1 MRLAEWSHNLEDLID
16 SLRDKP
22 FAWGEND
29 CLNFAN
35 KAHLAMTGKLL
46 APDWSGD
53 YTTAFGAKRHY
64 LSLLK
69 AQGFTDIQAAID
81 KRLLR
86 IQVKLP
92 PRGSL
97 VGRASDNQVTGLML
111 GVCVGE
117 TIAFISDAGVVL
129 LPTQAGDIF
138 WAI

>member
-1 MRLAEWSHNLEDLID
+1 MRLAEWSHNLDDLID

-46 APDWSGD
+46 ASDWSGN

-64 LSLLK
+64 LGLLK
-69 AQGFTDIQAAID
+69 TQGFTDIQTAID
-81 KRLLR
+81 KRLMR

-117 TIAFISDAGVVL
+117 TIAFISDAGVVF
-129 LPTQAGDIF
+129 LPAQAGDIF
-138 WAI
+138 WAV

>member
-1 MRLAEWSHNLEDLID
+1 MRLAEWSHNLDDLVE

-35 KAHLAMTGKLL
+35 AAHIAMTGNPL
-46 APDWSGD
+46 ASDWTGN
-53 YTTAFGAKRHY
+53 YRTVFGAKRHY
-64 LSLLK
+64 VRLLK
-69 AQGFTDIQAAID
+69 EQGFDSIKTALDR
-81 KRLLR
+81 RLDR
-86 IQVKLP
+86 IHVKLP

-117 TIAFISDAGVVL
+117 SVAFISDEGVVF
-129 LPTQAGDIF
+129 LPAQAGDIF

>member
-1 MRLAEWSHNLEDLID
+1 MRLAEWSHNLDDLID

-22 FAWGEND
+22 FAWGKND

-46 APDWSGD
+46 ASDWSGD

-64 LSLLK
+64 LKLLK
-69 AQGFTDIQAAID
+69 TQGFTSIEQALD
-81 KRLLR
+81 KRLTR
-86 IQVKLP
+86 IHVKLP

-97 VGRASDNQVTGLML
+97 VGRLADNQVTQIAL
-111 GVCVGE
+111 GVCIGE
-117 TIAFISDAGVVL
+117 KVAFISDEGVVFL
-129 LPTQAGDIF
+129 QTQADDIF

>member
-1 MRLAEWSHNLEDLID
+1 MRLAEWSHNLDDLID
-16 SLRDKP
+16 SLRDRP

-35 KAHLAMTGKLL
+35 QAHLAMTGKPL
-46 APDWSGD
+46 ASDWVGN
-53 YTTAFGAKRHY
+53 YKTAFGAKRHY
-64 LSLLK
+64 VKLLK
-69 AQGFTDIQAAID
+69 TQGFANIEQALD

-86 IQVKLP
+86 IHVKLP

-97 VGRASDNQVTGLML
+97 VGRAAHNQVTNLAL
-111 GVCVGE
+111 GVCIGE
-117 TIAFISDAGVVL
+117 KVAFISDEGVVF

>member
-1 MRLAEWSHNLEDLID
+1 MRLAEWSHNLDDLID

-35 KAHLAMTGKLL
+35 QAHVAMTGKPL
-46 APDWSGD
+46 ASDWAGN
-53 YTTAFGAKRHY
+53 YKTAFGAKRHY
-64 LSLLK
+64 VKLLK
-69 AQGFTDIQAAID
+69 TQGFANIEQALD

-86 IQVKLP
+86 IHVKLP

-97 VGRASDNQVTGLML
+97 VGCPADNQVTNLAL
-111 GVCVGE
+111 GVCIGE
-117 TIAFISDAGVVL
+117 KVAFISDAGVVF

>member
-1 MRLAEWSHNLEDLID
+1 MRLAEWSHNLDDLID

-35 KAHLAMTGKLL
+35 KAHQAMTGKLL

-64 LSLLK
+64 LKLLK
-69 AQGFTDIQAAID
+69 TQGFADIQSAID

-86 IQVKLP
+86 LDVKLS

-117 TIAFISDAGVVL
+117 SIAFISDEGVL
-129 LPTQAGDIF
+129 FLPAQAGDIF
-138 WAI
+138 WAV

>member
-1 MRLAEWSHNLEDLID
+1 MRLAEWSHNLDDLID

-35 KAHLAMTGKLL
+35 QAHLAITGKSL
-46 APDWSGD
+46 AGDWVGN

-64 LSLLK
+64 LKLLK
-69 AQGFTDIQAAID
+69 QQGFADIQQALD

-86 IQVKLP
+86 IHVKLP

-111 GVCVGE
+111 GVCIGE
-117 TIAFISDAGVVL
+117 SIAFISDKGVVF
-129 LPTQAGDIF
+129 LPAQADDIF